1 MITGII
7 LAAGESKRMGRP
19 KALLRIGKQTFIRRI
34 IAALNHPAITRI
46 VVVLGAHADDVREE
60 IKDLN
65 VTVVVNHDYLRGQ
78 LSSLIVGIAEA
89 ERGESSAVIVHPV
102 DHPLVTAG
110 TVHALVESFLVHQ
123 PALVLPTFEG
133 KRGHPVIF
141 PSTLFQELKQ
151 APLSI
156 GARAVVRQHRDSVV
170 EVPCPDSGVIRNI
183 DTVADYENLQRALHS
198 AA

>member
-19 KALLRIGKQTFIRRI
+19 KALLKIGKQTFIRRI
-34 IAALNHPAITRI
+34 IAALNHPAIGHI

-65 VTVVVNHDYLRGQ
+65 LTVVVNHDYLRGQ

-89 ERGESSAVIVHPV
+89 ERGESSAAIVHPV
-102 DHPLVTAG
+102 DHPLVAAG
-110 TVHALVESFLVHQ
+110 TVHALVESFLVHA

-156 GARAVVRQHRDSVV
+156 GACAVVRQHRDSVV
-170 EVPCPDSGVIRNI
+170 EVPCTDSGVIRNI
-183 DTVADYENLQRALHS
+183 DTVADYENLQRALHT